1 MKVIPYNFNEIPSEL
16 KNIPNWILWC
26 AEQRENSKGEK
37 KSTKIPYQAN
47 PQYVGVEAR
56 SNDPSTWS
64 TFPTAVKFYNSSNA
78 DGIGFV
84 FSRNDNYIG
93 IDIDKCVSYRSE
105 DVDRENPILSDF
117 AKEIIDTLDS
127 YTEFSVSGTGIHII
141 VKGSLPQTICGTGRK
156 STKHNLEIYQHG
168 RYFTMTGHKEN
179 SNYQIIDRTDEIAEI
194 IDKYFDDSDLKGRV
208 VNIAEYETDHFENL
222 GNEQLWEK
230 MFRSKKGDEIRALYN
245 GHLMDNDHSSS
256 DMALCN
262 HLAFFTGKSAT
273 RMDSMFR
280 ETSLYREKWDRITY
294 GDTGETYGERTI
306 AKAIASTT
314 TTVLEHKHEQE
325 YAEFSFDL
333 PHGDVAVEEK
343 ASEEKKKFRLTELGN
358 AERIAYEYG
367 HVIRYVG
374 DMGWI
379 LWDGKRWKVDEKK
392 EIYRIAAK
400 VLRKL
405 YKSDDEAE
413 QKWAKQ
419 CEKLNVMRNSLTF
432 LMSLVPASRQEFDK
446 HKYLLNVDNGIIDL
460 KTGNMQPHDRELRL
474 TKFANVTYQ
483 KDAICPTWLAFLD
496 QIFQGDAELID
507 YMQRL
512 IGYSLT
518 GEITEQIMVFLI
530 GGGSNGKSTFINTI
544 KDLMGEYGK
553 QAKSDTFI
561 KKKETGANND
571 IARLV
576 GSRFV
581 SAIESEDGEQLSEA
595 FVKQITG
602 GEPVLARFLRQEYF
616 EFIPEF
622 KVFFTTNHKPVI
634 KGVDEGIWRRVKLV
648 PFNLQ
653 LPKEK
658 RDLKL
663 PEKLSLEM
671 PGILNWAIDGC
682 LKWQQNGLQDP
693 TIVKK
698 ATGDYKEDMDILGP
712 FLFERC
718 YVNPNQSITAKELY
732 EVYSSWC
739 YANGEFALKNR
750 AFYRALE
757 TKGFKRERGNGNK
770 FYIRGVTLQERKV
783 SNYQEKLTISDENK
797 PEKSKSNFFK
807 TV

>member
-1 MKVIPYNFNEIPSEL
+1 MKIINYNFNEIPAEL
-16 KNIPNWILWC
+16 RNMPNWILWK
-26 AEQRENSKGEK
+26 AETKENGKV
-37 KSTKIPYQAN
+37 TKVPYQIDGN
-47 PQYVGVEAR
+47 EAR
-56 SNDPSTWS
+56 ANDARTWS
-64 TFPTAVKFYNSSNA
+64 TFSTASKFYTNSSA

-84 FSRNDNYIG
+84 FSKRDKFVG
-93 IDIDKCVSYRSE
+93 IDIDKCVTYAADDKE
-105 DVDRENPILSDF
+105 REHPIISKF
-117 AKEIIDTLDS
+117 AQDIIEMMDS

-141 VKGSLPQTICGTGRK
+141 VKGSLPQSVCGTGRK
-156 STKHNLEIYQHG
+156 NAKLGLEIYQYG
-168 RYFTMTGHKEN
+168 RYFTMSGNREN
-179 SNYQIIDRTDEIAEI
+179 SNEIYDRTDELAELLE
-194 IDKYFDDSDLKGRV
+194 KHFDDSDIKDRIVKLQD
-208 VNIAEYETDHFENL
+208 YENDEIKL
-222 GNEQLWEK
+222 SNEQLWEK
-230 MFRSKKGDEIRALYN
+230 MFRSKVGDEIRSMYN
-245 GHLMDNDHSSS
+245 GNLINNDHSST
-256 DMALCN
+256 DLALCN
-262 HLAFFTGKSAT
+262 HLAFWTGKSAT

-280 ETSLYREKWDRITY
+280 ETSLMRNKWDKIHHT
-294 GDTGETYGERTI
+294 DTGETYGERTI
-306 AKAIASTT
+306 SMAIASTT
-314 TTVLEHKHEQE
+314 TTVLDHKHEQE
-325 YAEFSFDL
+325 YAEFSFDF
-333 PHGDVAVEEK
+333 HTGDVDAEETP
-343 ASEEKKKFRLTELGN
+343 EKPKEKFRLTELGN

-367 HVIRYVG
+367 HVIRYNN
-374 DMGWI
+374 DMGWLI
-379 LWDGKRWKVDEKK
+379 WDGKRWKVDTKK

-400 VLRKL
+400 VLRGL

-432 LMSLVPASRQEFDK
+432 LMSLVPAERSEFDR
-446 HKYLLNVDNGIIDL
+446 HKYLLNVENGVINL
-460 KTGNMQPHDRELRL
+460 RTGELQPHDRELKL
-474 TKFANVTYQ
+474 TKITNITHDNYAL
-483 KDAICPTWLAFLD
+483 CPEWDKFLE
-496 QIFQGDAELID
+496 QVFQGNHELIE

-518 GEITEQIMVFLI
+518 SEITEQIMVFLI

-561 KKKETGANND
+561 KKKETGVNND

-581 SAIESEDGEQLSEA
+581 SAIESEDGEQLSES

-602 GEPVLARFLRQEYF
+602 GEPVLARFLRQEFF

-671 PGILNWAIDGC
+671 PGILNWAIEGC
-682 LKWQQNGLQDP
+682 LKWQQTGLNEP
-693 TIVKK
+693 IVVKK

-712 FLFERC
+712 FLYERC
-718 YVNPNQSITAKELY
+718 HIGPSQKIPAKELY
-732 EVYSSWC
+732 EVYSTWC
-739 YANGEFALKNR
+739 YNNGEFTLKNR

-757 TKGFKRERGNGNK
+757 TKGFKKVRGTGNK
-770 FYIRGVTLQERKV
+770 YYIEGVTLQGQKV
-783 SNYQEKLTISDENK
+783 SENGEKVLNFDEKLDEK
-797 PEKSKSNFFK
+797 LKSNFFV
-807 TV
+807 TH